1 MLLKVGVE
9 MRLNEYMLETFP
21 NLELRSPLFYNG
33 DIGIR
38 FKLGANY
45 DYNNIYENCP
55 YLEGVYNRAIA
66 LFQSLHSKTDDIYIV
81 VDVNDYADGETFK
94 HKLNIF
100 SKYVKEKSD
109 LFKLQKNT
117 IPYVFPEDDE
127 DGLYKTHRFTLKC
140 KVSDLKYI
148 PMLKAICNQ
157 DMGIKPSIFHRVYF
171 INVNKNTIFHIY
183 DDRGCDVLAI
193 APDTIRDMYHTYNDW
208 ILDYD
213 RKKSIKY
220 LIECSLL

>member
-9 MRLNEYMLETFP
+9 MRLKEYMLETFP
-21 NLELRSPLFYNG
+21 NLELRPPLFYNG

-38 FKLGANY
+38 FKLGVNY
-45 DYNNIYENCP
+45 DCTNIYENCP
-55 YLEGVYNRAIA
+55 YLEGVYNRAIT
-66 LFQSLHSKTDDIYIV
+66 LFQSLHSKTDDMYIV

-127 DGLYKTHRFTLKC
+127 DGVYKTHRYTLKC

-148 PMLKAICNQ
+148 PMIKAICNQ
-157 DMGIKPSIFHRVYF
+157 DMGIKPRIFHMVYF
-171 INVNKNTIFHIY
+171 ININKNTIFHIY
-183 DDRGCDVLAI
+183 DDRGCDVLATS
-193 APDTIRDMYHTYNDW
+193 PNTIRNMYHTYNDW
-208 ILDYD
+208 VLEYD
-213 RKKSIKY
+213 RNKIDKVFN
-220 LIECSLL
+220 

>member
-9 MRLNEYMLETFP
+9 MRLNGYMLETFP
-21 NLELRSPLFYNG
+21 NLELRPPLFYNG

-38 FKLGANY
+38 FKLGVNY

-55 YLEGVYNRAIA
+55 YLEGVYNRAIT
-66 LFQSLHSKTDDIYIV
+66 LFQSLHATEDDIYIV
-81 VDVNDYADGETFK
+81 VDVNDFADGETFK

-171 INVNKNTIFHIY
+171 ININKNTIFHIY
-183 DDRGCDVLAI
+183 DDRGCDVLATS
-193 APDTIRDMYHTYNDW
+193 PNTIRDMYHTYNDW

-213 RKKSIKY
+213 QNKIDKVFN
-220 LIECSLL
+220 

>member
-9 MRLNEYMLETFP
+9 MRLNGYMLETFP
-21 NLELRSPLFYNG
+21 NLELRPPLFYNG

-38 FKLGANY
+38 FKLGVNY

-55 YLEGVYNRAIA
+55 YLEGVYNRAIT

-81 VDVNDYADGETFK
+81 VDVNDFADGETFK

-171 INVNKNTIFHIY
+171 ININKNTIFHIY
-183 DDRGCDVLAI
+183 DDRGCDVLATS
-193 APDTIRDMYHTYNDW
+193 PNTIRDMYHTYNDW

-213 RKKSIKY
+213 RNKIDKVFN
-220 LIECSLL
+220 

>member
-9 MRLNEYMLETFP
+9 MRLNGYMLETFP
-21 NLELRSPLFYNG
+21 NLEFRPPLFYNG

-38 FKLGANY
+38 FKLGVNY

-55 YLEGVYNRAIA
+55 YLEGVYNRAIT

-81 VDVNDYADGETFK
+81 VDVNDFADGETFK

-183 DDRGCDVLAI
+183 DDRGCDVLATS
-193 APDTIRDMYHTYNDW
+193 PNTIRDMYHTYNDW

-213 RKKSIKY
+213 RNKIDKVFN
-220 LIECSLL
+220 

>member
-9 MRLNEYMLETFP
+9 MRLNGYMLETFP
-21 NLELRSPLFYNG
+21 NLELRPPLFYNG

-38 FKLGANY
+38 FKLGVNY

-55 YLEGVYNRAIA
+55 YLEGVYDRAIT
-66 LFQSLHSKTDDIYIV
+66 LFQSLHATEDDIYIV
-81 VDVNDYADGETFK
+81 VDVNDFADGETFK

-171 INVNKNTIFHIY
+171 ININKNTIFHIY
-183 DDRGCDVLAI
+183 DDRGCDVLATS
-193 APDTIRDMYHTYNDW
+193 PNTIRDMYHTYNDW

-213 RKKSIKY
+213 RNKIDKVFN
-220 LIECSLL
+220 

>member
-9 MRLNEYMLETFP
+9 MRLREYMLETFP
-21 NLELRSPLFYNG
+21 NLELRPPLFYNG

-38 FKLGANY
+38 FKLGVNY
-45 DYNNIYENCP
+45 DCTNIYENCP
-55 YLEGVYNRAIA
+55 YLEGVYNRAIT
-66 LFQSLHSKTDDIYIV
+66 LFQSLHSKTDDMYIV
-81 VDVNDYADGETFK
+81 VDVNDFADGETFK

-157 DMGIKPSIFHRVYF
+157 DMGIKPRIFHMVYF

-183 DDRGCDVLAI
+183 DDRGCDVLATS
-193 APDTIRDMYHTYNDW
+193 PNTIRDMYHTYNDW

-213 RKKSIKY
+213 RNKIDKVFN
-220 LIECSLL
+220 

>member
-9 MRLNEYMLETFP
+9 MRLNGYMLETFP
-21 NLELRSPLFYNG
+21 NLELRPPLFYNG

-38 FKLGANY
+38 FKLGVNY

-55 YLEGVYNRAIA
+55 YVEGVYNRAIT

-81 VDVNDYADGETFK
+81 VDVNDFADGETFK

-183 DDRGCDVLAI
+183 DDRGCDVLATS
-193 APDTIRDMYHTYNDW
+193 PNTIRDMYHTYNDW

-213 RKKSIKY
+213 RNKIDKVFN
-220 LIECSLL
+220 

>member
-9 MRLNEYMLETFP
+9 MRLREYMLETFP
-21 NLELRSPLFYNG
+21 NLELRPPLFYNG

-38 FKLGANY
+38 FKLGVNY
-45 DYNNIYENCP
+45 DCTNIYENCP
-55 YLEGVYNRAIA
+55 YLEGVYNRAIT
-66 LFQSLHSKTDDIYIV
+66 LFQSLHSKTDDMYIV

-127 DGLYKTHRFTLKC
+127 DGVYKTHRYTLKC

-148 PMLKAICNQ
+148 PMIKAICNQ
-157 DMGIKPSIFHRVYF
+157 DMGIKPRIFHMVYF
-171 INVNKNTIFHIY
+171 ININKNTIFHIY
-183 DDRGCDVLAI
+183 DDRGCDVLA
-193 APDTIRDMYHTYNDW
+193 T
-208 ILDYD
+208 L
-213 RKKSIKY
+213 
-220 LIECSLL
+220 LIQLGICIIHIMIGY

>member
-9 MRLNEYMLETFP
+9 MRLKEYMLATFP
-21 NLELRSPLFYNG
+21 NLELRPPLFYNG
-33 DIGIR
+33 DMGIR
-38 FKLGANY
+38 FKLGVNY
-45 DYNNIYENCP
+45 DCTNIYENCP
-55 YLEGVYNRAIA
+55 YLEGVYNRAIT
-66 LFQSLHSKTDDIYIV
+66 LFQFLHSKTDDMYIV

-94 HKLNIF
+94 YKLNIF
-100 SKYVKEKSD
+100 SRYVKEKSD

-117 IPYVFPEDDE
+117 ILYVFPEDDE

-183 DDRGCDVLAI
+183 DDRGCDVLATS
-193 APDTIRDMYHTYNDW
+193 PNTIRDMYHTYNDW

-213 RKKSIKY
+213 RNKIDKVFN
-220 LIECSLL
+220 

>member
-9 MRLNEYMLETFP
+9 MRLREYMLETFP
-21 NLELRSPLFYNG
+21 NLELRPPLFYNG

-38 FKLGANY
+38 FKLGVNY
-45 DYNNIYENCP
+45 DCTNIYENCP
-55 YLEGVYNRAIA
+55 YLEGVYNRAIT
-66 LFQSLHSKTDDIYIV
+66 LFQSLHSKTDDMYIV

-100 SKYVKEKSD
+100 SKYVKEKYD

-127 DGLYKTHRFTLKC
+127 DGVYKTHRYTLKC

-148 PMLKAICNQ
+148 PMIKAICNQ
-157 DMGIKPSIFHRVYF
+157 DMGIKPRIFHMVYF
-171 INVNKNTIFHIY
+171 ININKNTIFHIY
-183 DDRGCDVLAI
+183 DDRGCDVLATS
-193 APDTIRDMYHTYNDW
+193 PNTIRNMYHTYNDW
-208 ILDYD
+208 VLEYD
-213 RKKSIKY
+213 RNKIDKVFN
-220 LIECSLL
+220 

>member
-9 MRLNEYMLETFP
+9 MRLKEYMLETFS
-21 NLELRSPLFYNG
+21 NLELRPPLFYSWA
-33 DIGIR
+33 IGIR
-38 FKLGANY
+38 FKLGVNY

-55 YLEGVYNRAIA
+55 YLEGVYNRAIT
-66 LFQSLHSKTDDIYIV
+66 LFQSLHSETDDMYIV
-81 VDVNDYADGETFK
+81 VDVDDYADGETFK

-127 DGLYKTHRFTLKC
+127 GGVYKTHRYTLKC

-148 PMLKAICNQ
+148 PMIKAICNQ
-157 DMGIKPSIFHRVYF
+157 DMGIKPRIFHRVYF
-171 INVNKNTIFHIY
+171 ININKNTIFHIY
-183 DDRGCDVLAI
+183 DDRGYDVLATS
-193 APDTIRDMYHTYNDW
+193 PNTIRNMYHTYNDW
-208 ILDYD
+208 ILEYD
-213 RKKSIKY
+213 RNKIDKVFN
-220 LIECSLL
+220 

>member
-9 MRLNEYMLETFP
+9 MRLREYMLETFP
-21 NLELRSPLFYNG
+21 NLELRPPLFYNG

-38 FKLGANY
+38 FKLGVNY
-45 DYNNIYENCP
+45 DCTNIYENCP
-55 YLEGVYNRAIA
+55 YLEGVYNRAIT
-66 LFQSLHSKTDDIYIV
+66 LFQSLHSKTDDMYIV
-81 VDVNDYADGETFK
+81 VDVNDFADGETFK

-127 DGLYKTHRFTLKC
+127 DGLYKTHRYTLKC
-140 KVSDLKYI
+140 KVSNLKYI
-148 PMLKAICNQ
+148 PMIKAICNQ
-157 DMGIKPSIFHRVYF
+157 DMGIKPRIFHMVYF

-183 DDRGCDVLAI
+183 DDRGCDVLATS
-193 APDTIRDMYHTYNDW
+193 PNTIRDMYHTYNDW

-213 RKKSIKY
+213 RNKIDKVFN
-220 LIECSLL
+220 

>member
-9 MRLNEYMLETFP
+9 MRLREYMLETFP
-21 NLELRSPLFYNG
+21 NLELRPPLFYNG

-38 FKLGANY
+38 FKLGVNY
-45 DYNNIYENCP
+45 DCTNIYENCP
-55 YLEGVYNRAIA
+55 YLEGVYNRAIT

-81 VDVNDYADGETFK
+81 VDVNDFADGETFK

-157 DMGIKPSIFHRVYF
+157 DMGIKPRIFHMVCF

-183 DDRGCDVLAI
+183 DDRGCDVLATS
-193 APDTIRDMYHTYNDW
+193 PNTIRDMYHTYNDW

-213 RKKSIKY
+213 RNKIDKVFN
-220 LIECSLL
+220 

>member
-9 MRLNEYMLETFP
+9 MRLNGYMLETFP
-21 NLELRSPLFYNG
+21 NLELRPPLFYNG

-38 FKLGANY
+38 FKLGVNY

-55 YLEGVYNRAIA
+55 YLEGVYNRAIT
-66 LFQSLHSKTDDIYIV
+66 LFQSLHATEDDIYIV
-81 VDVNDYADGETFK
+81 VDVNDFADGETFK

-171 INVNKNTIFHIY
+171 ININKNTIFHIY
-183 DDRGCDVLAI
+183 DDRGCDVLATS
-193 APDTIRDMYHTYNDW
+193 PNTIRDMYHTYNDW

-213 RKKSIKY
+213 RNKIDKVFN
-220 LIECSLL
+220 

>member
-1 MLLKVGVE
+1 
-9 MRLNEYMLETFP
+9 MRLNGYMLETFP
-21 NLELRSPLFYNG
+21 NLELRPPLFYNG

-38 FKLGANY
+38 FKLGVNY

-55 YLEGVYNRAIA
+55 YLEGVYNRAIT

-81 VDVNDYADGETFK
+81 VDVNDFADGETFK

-100 SKYVKEKSD
+100 SKYVKEKSN

-171 INVNKNTIFHIY
+171 ININKNTIFHIY
-183 DDRGCDVLAI
+183 DDRGCDVLATS
-193 APDTIRDMYHTYNDW
+193 PNTIRDMYHTYNDW

-213 RKKSIKY
+213 
-220 LIECSLL
+220 

>member
-1 MLLKVGVE
+1 MLLQVGVE
-9 MRLNEYMLETFP
+9 MGLNEYMLETFP
-21 NLELRSPLFYNG
+21 NLELSPPLFYNG

-38 FKLGANY
+38 FKLGVNY
-45 DYNNIYENCP
+45 DCTNIYENCP
-55 YLEGVYNRAIA
+55 YLEGVYNRAIT

-81 VDVNDYADGETFK
+81 VDVNDFADGETFK

-157 DMGIKPSIFHRVYF
+157 DMGIKPRIFHMVYF

-193 APDTIRDMYHTYNDW
+193 SPNTIRDMYHTYNDW

-213 RKKSIKY
+213 RNKIDKIFN
-220 LIECSLL
+220 

>member
-9 MRLNEYMLETFP
+9 MRLNGYMLETFP
-21 NLELRSPLFYNG
+21 NLELRPPLFYNG
-33 DIGIR
+33 DIGIC
-38 FKLGANY
+38 FKLGVNY
-45 DYNNIYENCP
+45 DCTNIYENCP
-55 YLEGVYNRAIA
+55 YLEGVYNRAIT

-81 VDVNDYADGETFK
+81 VDVNDFADGETFK

-157 DMGIKPSIFHRVYF
+157 DMGIKPRIFHMVYF

-183 DDRGCDVLAI
+183 DDRGCDVLATS
-193 APDTIRDMYHTYNDW
+193 PNTIRDMYHTYNDW

-213 RKKSIKY
+213 RNKIDKVFN
-220 LIECSLL
+220 

>member
-1 MLLKVGVE
+1 
-9 MRLNEYMLETFP
+9 MRLREYMLETFP
-21 NLELRSPLFYNG
+21 NLELRPPLFYNG

-38 FKLGANY
+38 FKLGVNY
-45 DYNNIYENCP
+45 DCTNIYENCP
-55 YLEGVYNRAIA
+55 YLEGVYNRAIT

-81 VDVNDYADGETFK
+81 VDVNDFADGETFK

-157 DMGIKPSIFHRVYF
+157 DMGIKPRIFHMVYF

-183 DDRGCDVLAI
+183 DDRGCDVLATS
-193 APDTIRDMYHTYNDW
+193 PNTIRDEGVA
-208 ILDYD
+208 
-213 RKKSIKY
+213 K
-220 LIECSLL
+220 LINIQK

>member
-9 MRLNEYMLETFP
+9 MRLREYMLETFP
-21 NLELRSPLFYNG
+21 NLELRPPLFYNG

-38 FKLGANY
+38 FKLGVNY
-45 DYNNIYENCP
+45 DCTNIYENCP
-55 YLEGVYNRAIA
+55 YLEGVYNRAIT

-81 VDVNDYADGETFK
+81 VDVNDFADGETFK

-157 DMGIKPSIFHRVYF
+157 DMGIKPRIFHMVYF

-183 DDRGCDVLAI
+183 DDRGCDVLATS
-193 APDTIRDMYHTYNDW
+193 PNTIRDMYHTYNDW
-208 ILDYD
+208 ILDYNRNKID
-213 RKKSIKY
+213 KVFN
-220 LIECSLL
+220 

>member
-9 MRLNEYMLETFP
+9 MRLNGYMLETFP
-21 NLELRSPLFYNG
+21 NLELRPPLFYNG

-38 FKLGANY
+38 FKLGVNY
-45 DYNNIYENCP
+45 DCNNIYENCP
-55 YLEGVYNRAIA
+55 YLEGVYNRAIT

-81 VDVNDYADGETFK
+81 VDVNDFADGETFK

-183 DDRGCDVLAI
+183 DDRGCDVLATF
-193 APDTIRDMYHTYNDW
+193 PNTIRDMYHTYNDW

-213 RKKSIKY
+213 RNKIDKVFN
-220 LIECSLL
+220 